1 SAVIFLMPGTPN
13 GTITVSSGTGTAT
26 SAGSYTVTA
35 TPYPYYQQGSKRVG
49 TGATGAAQQGTDIA
63 VSADGNTA
71 IVGGPTDNSSVGAAW
86 IYVRNGSTW
95 SQQGGKLVG
104 TGATGAAKQG
114 TSVAIS
120 ADGNTAVLGGP
131 TDNMG
136 AGAVWVFTRNGTTWS
151 QQGSKLTGSG
161 AVGAAQQGTSVSVSA
176 NGNTIAVGGLGDNS
190 FAGAT
195 WIFTRNGTAWSQQ
208 GGKLVGTGAVGAA
221 RQGCAVSL
229 SSDGN
234 TLISGG
240 YNDATRQGAAWVFTQ
255 SGGVWTQQG
264 AKLVGSGASSDS
276 YQGWS
281 VALSANG
288 NTAAIGGTNDN
299 TLKGAVWIFT
309 RSSGVW
315 SQQGNKLVGTGAVGN
330 ARQGGSVAVS
340 ADGNTLVEGGYGD
353 DSNKGAMWVFTR
365 SGSSWTQQGSK
376 VTGTGASGA
385 SKQGTSIALSSTGTT
400 AALGG
405 PTDASNAGAA
415 WIFFSS
421 VSFMPTKADTREEE
435 PAVVLHEFTLGQN
448 TPNPFAGRTNI
459 GFSLPASCMAEW
471 QIMDV
476 SGRVVLS
483 LKREYP
489 AGENTEVFDMSA
501 YSGVYW
507 YTLKTPFGVKT
518 GKMAILK

>member
-1 SAVIFLMPGTPN
+1 
-13 GTITVSSGTGTAT
+13 
-26 SAGSYTVTA
+26 
-35 TPYPYYQQGSKRVG
+35 VG
-49 TGATGAAQQGTDIA
+49 PPI
-63 VSADGNTA
+63 
-71 IVGGPTDNSSVGAAW
+71 I
-86 IYVRNGSTW
+86 
-95 SQQGGKLVG
+95 L
-104 TGATGAAKQG
+104 
-114 TSVAIS
+114 
-120 ADGNTAVLGGP
+120 
-131 TDNMG
+131 G

-208 GGKLVGTGAVGAA
+208 GGKLVGTGATGAA

-229 SSDGN
+229 SSDGC
-234 TLISGG
+234 TLIFGG

-340 ADGNTLVEGGYGD
+340 ADGNALVEGGYGD
-353 DSNKGAMWVFTR
+353 DANKGAMWVFTR

-376 VTGTGASGA
+376 GNRYRSQWCFQAGHLHSSEFDWNNSYAGWTNRCIQCGCCLDFLLIGVIHANQSRYTRGGTCYC
-385 SKQGTSIALSSTGTT
+385 T
-400 AALGG
+400 A
-405 PTDASNAGAA
+405 
-415 WIFFSS
+415 
-421 VSFMPTKADTREEE
+421 
-435 PAVVLHEFTLGQN
+435 
-448 TPNPFAGRTNI
+448 
-459 GFSLPASCMAEW
+459 
-471 QIMDV
+471 
-476 SGRVVLS
+476 
-483 LKREYP
+483 
-489 AGENTEVFDMSA
+489 
-501 YSGVYW
+501 
-507 YTLKTPFGVKT
+507 
-518 GKMAILK
+518 